1 MATSGLSEHQI
12 RQSST
17 HLSVGSHYVVTDISK
32 YITMKRL
39 FSRADATIGN
49 QMTFAEVR
57 VGNVDAAAS
66 VAGTDKKR

>member
-1 MATSGLSEHQI
+1 MAAGGLSEHQI
-12 RQSST
+12 RQSSA

-32 YITMKRL
+32 YITMKCL

-49 QMTFAEVR
+49 QMTLAEVR

-66 VAGTDKKR
+66 VAGTGKKR